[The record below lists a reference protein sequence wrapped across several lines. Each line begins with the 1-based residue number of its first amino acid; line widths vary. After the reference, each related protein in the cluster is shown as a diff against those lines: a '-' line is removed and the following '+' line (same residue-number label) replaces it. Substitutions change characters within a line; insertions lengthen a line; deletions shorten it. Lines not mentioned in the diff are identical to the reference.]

1 MDLLER
7 VGSYAGLGAFLGLAV
22 LALLYFSQARDV
34 RRLRE
39 WAGRAPERAG
49 ETTAQTPAARHG
61 LPPLTLAEHESRP
74 RKRVRDRMRNIH
86 LPNLRYVGATLGLL
100 LLLGGAAYAAVQ
112 LADNSG
118 DNSSSGSTSSGTS
131 KPDRSS
137 SGNNRQKI
145 NVDPSTVTV
154 AVLNGTTVQGA
165 AAKVGEEVG
174 SAGFNPGTIG
184 NAARIDQT
192 RSEVLY
198 SPGQQ
203 RAARAVANRLG
214 IKSIRPVD
222 AVNREIA
229 GSFDAVVLVGADRG
243 G

>member
-61 LPPLTLAEHESRP
+61 LPPVALAQHESRP

-86 LPNLRYVGATLGLL
+86 VPNLRYVGATIGLL

-118 DNSSSGSTSSGTS
+118 DNSSSGSTEQR
-131 KPDRSS
+131 DE
-137 SGNNRQKI
+137 Q
-145 NVDPSTVTV
+145 
-154 AVLNGTTVQGA
+154 A
-165 AAKVGEEVG
+165 
-174 SAGFNPGTIG
+174 
-184 NAARIDQT
+184 
-192 RSEVLY
+192 RSELV
-198 SPGQQ
+198 QQ
-203 RAARAVANRLG
+203 QQAEDQHRSLHRHRRGAERHHGAGRG
-214 IKSIRPVD
+214 
-222 AVNREIA
+222 RE
-229 GSFDAVVLVGADRG
+229 GR
-243 G
+243 